1 MIPESP
7 NRRFIFNFLIPG
19 VVYCVEENLEV
30 MFTLL
35 TMFYRCWV
43 WRSDH

>member
-7 NRRFIFNFLIPG
+7 NRRFLFIFMISV
-19 VVYCVEENLEV
+19 VVYRIERKLED